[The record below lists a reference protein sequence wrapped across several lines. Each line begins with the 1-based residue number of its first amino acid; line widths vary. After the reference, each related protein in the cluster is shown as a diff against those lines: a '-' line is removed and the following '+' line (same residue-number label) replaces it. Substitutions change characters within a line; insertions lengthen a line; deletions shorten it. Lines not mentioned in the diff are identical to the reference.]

1 MKKLIPIL
9 IILLALSLS
18 LNSISSADLYKK
30 LQGAYKG
37 LSSYQASVSQSNYYP
52 QLKKTITYTGK
63 IYFIPGRMLMHFDKP
78 NLQRLHIEA
87 GKVTL
92 YDALSNTVFTSE
104 IQPQYGR
111 MNPLEILQL
120 YWDRSTVS
128 LGKQKGDLMD
138 VTLKPTK
145 DAMLVSLSAT
155 INTKNGQ
162 VQKLSYK
169 DAGGN
174 SVSYSFSGI
183 KLNGGIPASV
193 WKFTYP
199 KDAQRIDQ

>member
-1 MKKLIPIL
+1 MKKLSL
-9 IILLALSLS
+9 LLTILLVIVASLS
-18 LNSISSADLYKK
+18 AISSADLYKK
-30 LQGAYKG
+30 LQSAYKG
-37 LSSYQASVSQSNYYP
+37 LSSYQANVSQSNYYP

-63 IYFIPGRMLMHFDKP
+63 MYFTPGKMLMHFEKP

-92 YDALSNTVFTSE
+92 YDALSNTIFTSS

-120 YWDRSTVS
+120 YWDRSSVK
-128 LGKQKGDLMD
+128 LVKQKGDLVD
-138 VTLKPTK
+138 VTLTPSK
-145 DAMLVSLSAT
+145 DAMLSSLSAT
-155 INTKNGQ
+155 INSKSGQ
-162 VQKLSYK
+162 IQKLSYK

-174 SVSYSFSGI
+174 TVSYSFSGI
-183 KLNGGIPASV
+183 KINGGIAASV
-193 WKFTYP
+193 WKFSYP